1 MEKTSFLTVTL
12 GKVSQEIDS
21 VITTLEAN
29 RCEEHFL
36 AIWTQITK
44 SCTKNH
50 ILLDISMNG
59 SKRKRTQPNK
69 LSNYTTEVNTG
80 ENEEHSSNDIMTCYR
95 VKYFIILDTVIKNLN
110 MRFSKESMKLANS
123 VDDFLMLDYSK
134 NLTLTNH
141 YKNL

>member
-1 MEKTSFLTVTL
+1 LLKISV
-12 GKVSQEIDS
+12 EIKR
-21 VITTLEAN
+21 L
-29 RCEEHFL
+29 F
-36 AIWTQITK
+36 
-44 SCTKNH
+44 
-50 ILLDISMNG
+50 ILLG

-141 YKNL
+141 YKVS